1 MASRQRRTP
10 RQFDIPQRARQ
21 WFERMDFVTLAQT
34 QMVADYANVSRVAR
48 VLGVRQSV
56 VSRRIRA
63 LEDELGVS
71 LFERRQNGVRLTV
84 AGRRFVERTRAALTE
99 IESAAR
105 NAMAAGRG
113 TEGLVRIGLF
123 HGPMPAFLTELVKD
137 FRDEH
142 PHVRLEFAAGEARDH
157 FSKIMERSLDIA
169 VVAGTD
175 HSPDCDAQ
183 LLWKSRVVV
192 VLPHDHMLAI
202 GEAVDWMYL
211 RDERFIFGLD
221 SSSECF
227 RELVAR
233 RSGGDGRLTEI
244 EHFPVVRETLFQLV
258 ALGFGVSLTSE
269 ASQSMDC
276 SGVAIRALAGEE
288 DWIGYSAIWLAEND
302 NPALRR
308 FLGLARAKA
317 AAWQKT
323 PLMTNSTAGQR

>member
-1 MASRQRRTP
+1 M
-10 RQFDIPQRARQ
+10 PQRARQ
-21 WFERMDFVTLAQT
+21 WFERMDFVTLAQA

-48 VLGVRQSV
+48 VLGIRQSA
-56 VSRRIRA
+56 VSRRIRP

-84 AGRRFVERTRAALTE
+84 AGRRVVERTRAALTE

-105 NAMAAGRG
+105 NAAAAGRG
-113 TEGLVRIGLF
+113 TEGVVRIGLF
-123 HGPMPAFLTELVKD
+123 HGPMPVFLTELVKD

-142 PHVRLEFAAGEARDH
+142 PKVRLDFAAGEARDH

-169 VVAGTD
+169 VIASAD
-175 HSPDCDAQ
+175 RSPDYDAQ
-183 LLWKSRVVV
+183 LLWNSRVLV

-221 SSSECF
+221 SSYERF
-227 RELVAR
+227 RELIAR
-233 RSGGDGRLTEI
+233 RRGDDGRRTEI
-244 EHFPVVRETLFQLV
+244 ENFPVAQETLFQLV

-269 ASQSMDC
+269 ASQSTDY
-276 SGVAIRALAGEE
+276 SGVVIRTLAGEE

-308 FLGLARAKA
+308 FLSLARTKA
-317 AAWQKT
+317 AAWQRT
-323 PLMTNSTAGQR
+323 PRITNSTDGE